1 MKISANPVRLLATTG
16 TLVALAGAPASSL
29 ALSSSSMHHM
39 KSCTHHQVMTH
50 HTSHCMMHHAMKHA
64 K

>member
-1 MKISANPVRLLATTG
+1 MKIGAKPIRLLAATG

-29 ALSSSSMHHM
+29 ASSSPSMHHM
-39 KSCTHHQVMTH
+39 KPCTHSQVMMH
-50 HTSHCMMHHAMKHA
+50 HTSHCSMHHTMKHT

>member
-1 MKISANPVRLLATTG
+1 MKIRSTPARLVAATA

-29 ALSSSSMHHM
+29 GASMHHM
-39 KSCTHHQVMTH
+39 KPCSHRQVMMH
-50 HTSHCMMHHAMKHA
+50 HTSHCSMHHMKHS